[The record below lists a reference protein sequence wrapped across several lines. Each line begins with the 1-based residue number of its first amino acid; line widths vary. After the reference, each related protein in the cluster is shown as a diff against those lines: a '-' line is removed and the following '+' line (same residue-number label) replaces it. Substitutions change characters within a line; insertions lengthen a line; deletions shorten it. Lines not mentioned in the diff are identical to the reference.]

1 MVYSGMTGRREN
13 VETLEAAEHERET
26 HVVWVDE
33 AAKVASFHH
42 VEGYERHI
50 FANHAFF
57 MDYLSSLQKRGF
69 LFQ

>member
-1 MVYSGMTGRREN
+1 MAGRREK
-13 VETLEAAEHERET
+13 VEILGAAEHERET
-26 HVVWVDE
+26 HVVWGDE
-33 AAKVASFHH
+33 AAKVASFHQ
-42 VEGYERHI
+42 VEGYDRHI

>member
-1 MVYSGMTGRREN
+1 MVILEE
-13 VETLEAAEHERET
+13 VERERET

-42 VEGYERHI
+42 VEGYERQI
-50 FANHAFF
+50 FANHAIF

-69 LFQ
+69 LVQ

>member
-1 MVYSGMTGRREN
+1 MGVLEE
-13 VETLEAAEHERET
+13 VERDQGA